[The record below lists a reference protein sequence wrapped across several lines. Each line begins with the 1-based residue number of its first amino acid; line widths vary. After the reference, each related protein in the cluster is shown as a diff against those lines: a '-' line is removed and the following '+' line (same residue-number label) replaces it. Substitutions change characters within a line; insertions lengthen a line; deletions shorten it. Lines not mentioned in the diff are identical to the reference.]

1 VTTSNHVIAKAAS
14 GIAATAIV
22 IKAAEMASRAYGVMA
37 GVALIVAVFT
47 ACWLVFRVRPALHPA
62 RRSRASAPVVPPGST
77 SPEPARPELLP
88 VL

>member
-1 VTTSNHVIAKAAS
+1 VSTSNHVIAKAAS
-14 GIAATAIV
+14 SIAAVSAV
-22 IKAAEMASRAYGVMA
+22 IKAADLVSRAYGVTA
-37 GVALIVAVFT
+37 GAAVIVAVFA
-47 ACWLVFRVRPALHPA
+47 ACWIIHRARPALHPA